1 MTGTE
6 IQILRIV
13 AWQNS
18 ISTTSVARSMGVS
31 AEYITTIM
39 QGLMEDGYLENAKDC
54 GYVITHKATKAIR
67 PYTGC
72 DGGGRVAVS
81 SFSYHRAHSPAKAKQ
96 V

>member
-13 AWQNS
+13 AWQNG
-18 ISTTSVARSMGVS
+18 IGTTSVARSMGVS

-39 QGLMEDGYLENAKDC
+39 QGLMEDGYLENTKHC
-54 GYVITHKATKAIR
+54 GYAITHKTTKAIS
-67 PYTGC
+67 PYVGR
-72 DGGGRVAVS
+72 DGGRQVAVS

>member
-39 QGLMEDGYLENAKDC
+39 RGLMEDGYLENTKEC
-54 GYVITHKATKAIR
+54 GYAVTHKATKAFR
-67 PYTGC
+67 PTPVGMVVADGC
-72 DGGGRVAVS
+72 QQ
-81 SFSYHRAHSPAKAKQ
+81 FLLP
-96 V
+96 